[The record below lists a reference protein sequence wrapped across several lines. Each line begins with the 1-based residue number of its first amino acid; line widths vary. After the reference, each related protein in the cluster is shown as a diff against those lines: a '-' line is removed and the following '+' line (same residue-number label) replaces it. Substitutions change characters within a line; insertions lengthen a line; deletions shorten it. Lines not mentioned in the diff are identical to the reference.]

1 MGSQV
6 VPMLEKDF
14 RKEEDLIQAQNAPSS
29 DGMLPPVSLASLQ
42 LSSDEMGSPMTTEDY
57 SGITAFGASST
68 PSLKKGITSHTVSRA
83 SWQT

>member
-1 MGSQV
+1 
-6 VPMLEKDF
+6 MLEKDF